1 MFIYIEKEPHQDIKV
16 FIASK
21 SLLDHFHRR
30 AGKTFRESTRT
41 SRVASNNVSTK
52 SSKMKVAVCY
62 GYLMMIKL
70 GAEMEEDEEM
80 QEEKKG
86 RECIIRKM
94 LIVYILAS

>member
-1 MFIYIEKEPHQDIKV
+1 
-16 FIASK
+16 
-21 SLLDHFHRR
+21 
-30 AGKTFRESTRT
+30 
-41 SRVASNNVSTK
+41 
-52 SSKMKVAVCY
+52 MKVAVCY